1 MKPTLSLKIMGLLA
15 LAQGVFGLLLAYG
28 WVHVGVDLFRDGLLI
43 LPVVGTLAVLRG
55 MFVAAVAFL
64 YLLFS
69 CGALLGSPWA
79 WSVGL
84 TAAVINL
91 LLALSALL
99 QGAPLMQV
107 IGWSVVPAI
116 LLFHFVFQ
124 KDVTRSGRLAGL
136 P

>member
-1 MKPTLSLKIMGLLA
+1 MKPTWNVKIVALLA
-15 LAQGVFGLLLAYG
+15 LAQGVFGLLRAYG

-55 MFVAAVAFL
+55 VFIAGIALLYFL
-64 YLLFS
+64 FF

-79 WSVGL
+79 WPVCL
-84 TAAVINL
+84 IAVITNL
-91 LLALSALL
+91 LLALSAWL

-116 LLFHFVFQ
+116 LLFYFFSQ
-124 KDVTRSGRLAGL
+124 KDVTRSGRVAGL